1 MVIGSK
7 ILDIKKI
14 DKMKIVK
21 TTLKFMLAFILILGC
36 TQDDDNLDVVN
47 TIAAPTNVS
56 ATVRITQDNT
66 GLVTITPLAQ
76 GVASFKVD
84 FGDGSE
90 PAENILPGNSVNH
103 TYAEGVYE
111 AAITAR
117 GINGLAT
124 TIAQQIVVS
133 FIPPSNVA
141 VSIENDPAISKRV
154 NVNVTADFAMFY
166 EVDFGEVEGAEP
178 VSANIGEGISYT
190 YEEAGIYTIT
200 IEVMGGAA
208 ETVIIS
214 EEFEVTAIEAPLASA
229 PTPPFRASEDVI
241 SIFTTTYENVPGSDF
256 FPDWGQGGCCG
267 SSWNLFELNGDEML
281 QYVNLSYQGNQIGSP
296 VDVSQMEFI
305 HLDVWTADVLQTIE
319 VSLISVSNGE
329 RPVVV
334 ELTPNSWTSIDIPIS
349 SYTDQDGFTVNDIH
363 QIKYVGDPF
372 GGGGTAF
379 IDNIYFYRAATTPN
393 TLAGDWKMAPEAGS
407 LGVGPAPGNVEWF
420 NCDAG
425 CVEARACYFDD
436 IYRFGTDGS
445 FTNILGEESWIE
457 PWQGGSDACGAPVA
471 PHDGSN
477 PATYVYDAAAGT
489 VTLNGVGAYI
499 GLAKANNQGELPNVA
514 VPNQITYNVEF
525 LDAAT
530 ISVVVEAGAGVFWQF
545 KLVRDGDPPS
555 SPLAGNWVMAP
566 EAGSLGVGPAVGNV
580 EWFNC
585 DAGCVTARACYFDD
599 VYQFGADGSF
609 SNILGDQ
616 SWIEPWQ
623 GGSDACGT
631 PVAPHDGSN
640 PATYVYDEAAGT
652 VTLNGVGAY
661 IGLAKA
667 NNEGE
672 LPNVAVPNSIT
683 YNIEFINETTISV
696 YVEAGDG
703 VFWQYRLNKI

>member
-1 MVIGSK
+1 MRK
-7 ILDIKKI
+7 IKNI
-14 DKMKIVK
+14 
-21 TTLKFMLAFILILGC
+21 LKFMLVAAIFIGC
-36 TQDDDNLDVVN
+36 TQDDEGDTSFVN
-47 TIAAPTNVS
+47 SIAPPTNVS
-56 ATVRITQDNT
+56 ANVRITQDNT
-66 GLVTITPLAQ
+66 GLVTITPLAE
-76 GVASFKVD
+76 GVSNFKVE
-84 FGDGSE
+84 FGDGSN
-90 PAENILPGNSVNH
+90 PAEDIQPGNSVNH
-103 TYAEGVYE
+103 IYAEGVYE
-111 AAITAR
+111 ATITAN

-124 TIAQQIVVS
+124 TVAQQIIVS
-133 FIPPSNVA
+133 FRPPENVE
-141 VSIENDPAISKRV
+141 VSIENDAAISKRV

-166 EVDFGEVEGAEP
+166 EVDFGETPGAEP
-178 VSANIGEGISYT
+178 LSSNIGAGISYT
-190 YEEAGIYTIT
+190 YAEAGTYTIT

-208 ETVIIS
+208 ETVTIT
-214 EEFEVTAIEAPLASA
+214 EEFDVTSIEQPLASA

-267 SSWNLFELNGDEML
+267 SGWTMFELEGDEML
-281 QYVNLSYQGNQIGSP
+281 QYTNLSYQGNQFGEA

-305 HLDVWTADVLQTIE
+305 HFDIWTADVLQSIE
-319 VSLISVSNGE
+319 ISLISLTNGE

-334 ELTPNSWTSIDIPIS
+334 ELTPNSWTSINIPIS
-349 SYTDQDGFTVNDIH
+349 DYTDQDGFTVNDIH

-372 GGGGTAF
+372 AGGGTVF
-379 IDNIYFYRAATTPN
+379 IDNIYFYRAATVQN

-420 NCDAG
+420 NCDAA
-425 CVEARACYFDD
+425 CVEQRACYFDD

-445 FTNILGEESWIE
+445 FANILGDESWIE
-457 PWQGGSDACGAPVA
+457 PWQGGGDACGTPVA

-477 PATYVYDAAAGT
+477 PATYVYNVAAGT

-514 VPNQITYNVEF
+514 VPNEVTYNVEF
-525 LDAAT
+525 LDPAT
-530 ISVVVEAGAGVFWQF
+530 ISVVVEAGAGVFWQY

-566 EAGSLGVGPAVGNV
+566 EAGSLGVGPAPGNI
-580 EWFNC
+580 EWFSCN
-585 DAGCVTARACYFDD
+585 AGCVAERACYFDD
-599 VYQFGADGSF
+599 VYQFNADGSF
-609 SNILGDQ
+609 TNILG
-616 SWIEPWQ
+616 SETWVEPWQ
-623 GGSDACGT
+623 GGGDACGA

-652 VTLNGVGAY
+652 ITLNGVGAF
-661 IGLAKA
+661 IGLPKA
-667 NNEGE
+667 NNQGE

-683 YNIEFINETTISV
+683 YDVEFINDNTISIII
-696 YVEAGDG
+696 ESGDG

>member
-1 MVIGSK
+1 LAAK
-7 ILDIKKI
+7 PRILKKI
-14 DKMKIVK
+14 DEMKIVK
-21 TTLKFMLAFILILGC
+21 TTLKFMLAFVLILGC

-47 TIAAPTNVS
+47 NIAAPSEVS
-56 ATVRITQDNT
+56 ASVRITQDNT
-66 GLVTITPLAQ
+66 GLVTITPLAK

-90 PAENILPGNSVNH
+90 PADNILPGNSINH

-124 TIAQQIVVS
+124 TVAQQIVVS
-133 FIPPSNVA
+133 FIPPSNVE

-166 EVDFGEVEGAEP
+166 EVNFGEIEGAEP
-178 VSANIGEGISYT
+178 LSANIGEGISYT
-190 YEEAGIYTIT
+190 YEEAGTYTIS

-208 ETVIIS
+208 ETVTIT

-229 PTPPFRASEDVI
+229 PTPPFRADGDVI
-241 SIFTTTYENVPGSDF
+241 SIFTSVYDNVPDF
-256 FPDWGQGGCCG
+256 NPFPDWGQGGCCG
-267 SSWNLFELNGDEML
+267 SSWNMFELNGDEML
-281 QYVNLSYQGNQIGSP
+281 QYTNLSYQGNQFGSP

-334 ELTPNSWTSIDIPIS
+334 ELTPNSWTSINIPIS
-349 SYTDQDGFTVNDIH
+349 EFTDQDGFTVNDIH

-372 GGGGTAF
+372 AGGGTAF

-407 LGVGPAPGNVEWF
+407 LGVGPALGNLEWF
-420 NCDAG
+420 NCDAD
-425 CVEARACYFDD
+425 CVTERACYFDD

-445 FTNILGEESWIE
+445 FTNILGAESWIE
-457 PWQGGSDACGAPVA
+457 GWQGGGNACGAPVA
-471 PHDGSN
+471 PYDGST
-477 PATYVYDAAAGT
+477 PATYVYDSAAGT
-489 VTLNGVGAYI
+489 VTVSGVGAYI
-499 GLAKANNQGELPNVA
+499 GLPKANNQGELPNVA
-514 VPNQITYNVEF
+514 VPSEITYNVEF
-525 LDAAT
+525 VDAAT
-530 ISVVVEAGAGVFWQF
+530 ISVFVEAGSGVFWQY

-566 EAGSLGVGPAVGNV
+566 EAGSLGVGPAIGNL

-585 DAGCVTARACYFDD
+585 DGDCVTARACYFDD

-609 SNILGDQ
+609 KNILGDE

-623 GGSDACGT
+623 GVDNACGA

-640 PATYVYDEAAGT
+640 PATYVYDEAAGK
-652 VTLNGVGAY
+652 VTINGVGAY
-661 IGLAKA
+661 IGLPKA
-667 NNEGE
+667 NNQGE

-683 YNIEFINETTISV
+683 YDIEFIDSTTISV
-696 YVEAGDG
+696 IVEAGAG